1 MNLKSSLLFFLIICN
16 INFSQQKMN
25 LDILQGIKNPVLVGD
40 TIKLEQNTYHAFKKM
55 EEAAKKDGI
64 NLKIVS
70 AHRGYERQKFIWN
83 RKFKKFTEE
92 YSLEPIKAI
101 YEIIKYSTIP
111 GTSRHHWGT
120 EIDIIDEDFSDEE
133 NVLISSKYE
142 KKGIF
147 FEVKQWMNSN
157 SEKFGFYI
165 TYNNDPERKGFEYE
179 PWHYSYAP
187 VSKKMLALFLKSDL
201 KKLIKKDEIN
211 GSEHFT
217 DEFIEKY
224 KNENIL
230 DINPNL
236 K

>member
-1 MNLKSSLLFFLIICN
+1 
-16 INFSQQKMN
+16 
-25 LDILQGIKNPVLVGD
+25 
-40 TIKLEQNTYHAFKKM
+40 M

-133 NVLISSKYE
+133 NVLMSSKYE

-187 VSKKMLALFLKSDL
+187 CLLYTSPSPRD
-201 KKLIKKDEIN
+201 
-211 GSEHFT
+211 S
-217 DEFIEKY
+217 
-224 KNENIL
+224 
-230 DINPNL
+230 
-236 K
+236 

>member
-111 GTSRHHWGT
+111 GTSRHHWG
-120 EIDIIDEDFSDEE
+120 
-133 NVLISSKYE
+133 NRNRY
-142 KKGIF
+142 
-147 FEVKQWMNSN
+147 
-157 SEKFGFYI
+157 Y
-165 TYNNDPERKGFEYE
+165 
-179 PWHYSYAP
+179 
-187 VSKKMLALFLKSDL
+187 
-201 KKLIKKDEIN
+201 
-211 GSEHFT
+211 
-217 DEFIEKY
+217 
-224 KNENIL
+224 
-230 DINPNL
+230 
-236 K
+236 